1 MNNMKTKLYILI
13 IVSISIVFGGC
24 KPDKLEIEVYTSD
37 IESAS
42 EGEVVE
48 VPLKSTFSLMVE
60 DKENQLPDAKKIA
73 LKYMPSDSEIE
84 ISKGTFGQVMTIVSS
99 IPIGS
104 STALSKFLQQN
115 PRIAMVVVE
124 NGMVTLQPTETIEKL
139 DKELSKINFML
150 GLELPAKNTSFR
162 VVSDSKKKVNISATA
177 VFSEKKPYL
186 NFSKD
191 IKKRKSVVIDFKGGD
206 GSVYS
211 EISPHFSVKF

>member
-1 MNNMKTKLYILI
+1 MKKVFYSLI
-13 IVSISIVFGGC
+13 IFFFALIIISC
-24 KPDKLEIEVYTSD
+24 KPSRLEVEVYTSD

-42 EGEVVE
+42 DGEVVE
-48 VPLKSTFSLMVE
+48 VPLKASFSLMGE
-60 DKENQLPDAKKIA
+60 DKENQLPEAKKIA
-73 LKYMPSDSEIE
+73 LKYMSSDSEIE
-84 ISKGTFGQVMTIVSS
+84 ISKGTFGQVMTIVST

-124 NGMVTLQPTETIEKL
+124 KGMVTLLPTETIEKL

-162 VVSDSKKKVNISATA
+162 IVSDSKKKVNISATA

-186 NFSKD
+186 HFSKD
-191 IKKRKSVVIDFKGGD
+191 IKKRKSVVIDFKGGN

-211 EISPHFSVKF
+211 EIALQFSVKF

>member
-1 MNNMKTKLYILI
+1 MKKVFYSLI
-13 IVSISIVFGGC
+13 IFFFALIIISC
-24 KPDKLEIEVYTSD
+24 KPSRLEVEVYTSD

-42 EGEVVE
+42 DGEVVE
-48 VPLKSTFSLMVE
+48 VPLKASFSLMGE
-60 DKENQLPDAKKIA
+60 DKENQLPEAKKIA
-73 LKYMPSDSEIE
+73 LKYMSSDSEIE
-84 ISKGTFGQVMTIVSS
+84 ISKGTFGQVMTIVST

-124 NGMVTLQPTETIEKL
+124 KGMVTLLPTETIEKL

-162 VVSDSKKKVNISATA
+162 IVSDSKGKVNVSATA

-186 NFSKD
+186 HFSKD

-206 GSVYS
+206 SSVYS
-211 EISPHFSVKF
+211 EIAPHFSVKF

>member
-1 MNNMKTKLYILI
+1 MKKVFYSLI
-13 IVSISIVFGGC
+13 IFFFALIIISC
-24 KPDKLEIEVYTSD
+24 KPSRLEVEVYTSD

-42 EGEVVE
+42 DGEVVE
-48 VPLKSTFSLMVE
+48 VPLKASFSLMGE
-60 DKENQLPDAKKIA
+60 DKENQLPEAKKIA
-73 LKYMPSDSEIE
+73 LEYMSSDSEIE
-84 ISKGTFGQVMTIVSS
+84 ISKGTFGQVMTIVST

-124 NGMVTLQPTETIEKL
+124 KGMVTLLPTETIEKL

-162 VVSDSKKKVNISATA
+162 IVSDSKKKVNISATA

-186 NFSKD
+186 HFSKD

-206 GSVYS
+206 SSVYS
-211 EISPHFSVKF
+211 EIAPHFSVKF

>member
-1 MNNMKTKLYILI
+1 MKKVFYSLI
-13 IVSISIVFGGC
+13 IFFFALIIISC
-24 KPDKLEIEVYTSD
+24 KPSRLEVEVYTSD

-42 EGEVVE
+42 DGEVVE
-48 VPLKSTFSLMVE
+48 VPLKASFSLMGE
-60 DKENQLPDAKKIA
+60 DKENQLPEAKKIA
-73 LKYMPSDSEIE
+73 LKYMSSDSEIE
-84 ISKGTFGQVMTIVSS
+84 ISKGTFGQVMTIVST

-124 NGMVTLQPTETIEKL
+124 KGMVTLLPTETIEKL

-162 VVSDSKKKVNISATA
+162 IVSDSKKKVNISATA

-186 NFSKD
+186 HFSKD
-191 IKKRKSVVIDFKGGD
+191 LKKRKSVVIDFKGGD
-206 GSVYS
+206 SSVYS
-211 EISPHFSVKF
+211 EIAPHFSVKF

>member
-1 MNNMKTKLYILI
+1 MKKVFYSLI
-13 IVSISIVFGGC
+13 IFFFALIIISC
-24 KPDKLEIEVYTSD
+24 KPSRLEVEVYTSD

-42 EGEVVE
+42 DGEVVE
-48 VPLKSTFSLMVE
+48 VPLKASFSLMGE
-60 DKENQLPDAKKIA
+60 DKENQLPEAKKIA
-73 LKYMPSDSEIE
+73 LKYMSSDSEIE
-84 ISKGTFGQVMTIVSS
+84 ISKGTFGQVMTIVST

-124 NGMVTLQPTETIEKL
+124 KGMVTLLPTETIEKL

-162 VVSDSKKKVNISATA
+162 IVSDSKKKVNISATA

-186 NFSKD
+186 HFSKD

-211 EISPHFSVKF
+211 EIAPIFGVKF